1 MLRDDEYLRL
11 QTIFLAIA
19 KHSDQPPER
28 ARWLALV
35 HSCQEELLTAGETRA
50 ILARASRNAQSCTSM
65 GSALHSDLARLA
77 IAACHRS
84 AKDTNRQPCT
94 AIDQGGDRAGSKEK
108 PSAEDNRNTKE
119 PQAVAPRAQFPK
131 RNARPQWVRDRTS

>member
-1 MLRDDEYLRL
+1 MVLRNDEYVRL

-35 HSCQEELLTAGETRA
+35 HACQEELLTAGETRA
-50 ILARASRNAQSCTSM
+50 QIWTRED
-65 GSALHSDLARLA
+65 SAPHSDLARLA

-84 AKDTNRQPCT
+84 AKDTSRQPCT
-94 AIDQGGDRAGSKEK
+94 AIDQGCDGAASKEE
-108 PSAEDNRNTKE
+108 PSTGLG
-119 PQAVAPRAQFPK
+119 
-131 RNARPQWVRDRTS
+131 

>member
-1 MLRDDEYLRL
+1 MLRDDEYVRL

-35 HSCQEELLTAGETRA
+35 YACQEELLTAGETRA
-50 ILARASRNAQSCTSM
+50 QIWTRT
-65 GSALHSDLARLA
+65 GSARHCDLARLA

-84 AKDTNRQPCT
+84 AKDTSRQPCT
-94 AIDQGGDRAGSKEK
+94 AIDQGGDGAGGSEERGAG
-108 PSAEDNRNTKE
+108 PTRELR
-119 PQAVAPRAQFPK
+119 R
-131 RNARPQWVRDRTS
+131 